1 MMQGYV
7 TEFKNYIKG
16 ELHKSANTSDAYI
29 RDVNDYV
36 KYLEDVRSIKEPEDI
51 KVEDIRAYF
60 AALKRRH
67 LAASSQSRKLSA
79 IKKFHKYLMLEKYTK
94 TNVTVAVS
102 NPKLEKKLPT
112 VLTIEEVDMLLNS
125 LNLKTPKD
133 MRNKAMIDITY
144 SCGLRVSELVNL
156 KMNDIHLDLGFIK
169 VLGKGSKERI
179 IPLGEMATDSVEYYL
194 KNGRPYLAKKPSDYV
209 FLSSKTGEAMTRE
222 NFFIMIKKQAKD
234 AGIMKKV
241 SPHKLRHS
249 FASHLLERGL
259 DLRMIQE
266 LLGHENIST
275 TEIYTHIS
283 NPKLVKTYLENHPRS
298 KERNNDEI

>member
-1 MMQGYV
+1 MASSKEIV
-7 TEFKNYIKG
+7 TKAVIGKTKKSFTDNFDVLLDQNIDNVLGCWIINHNFKGVNNNGKVDINGSY
-16 ELHKSANTSDAYI
+16 
-29 RDVNDYV
+29 DVNIWYSYD
-36 KYLEDVRSIKEPEDI
+36 SN
-51 KVEDIRAYF
+51 
-60 AALKRRH
+60 
-67 LAASSQSRKLSA
+67 
-79 IKKFHKYLMLEKYTK
+79 TK
-94 TNVTVAVS
+94 TNVTVAIS

-194 KNGRPYLAKKPSDYV
+194 KNGRPYLSKKPSDYV
-209 FLSSKTGEAMTRE
+209 FLSSKTGEAMSRE
-222 NFFIMIKKQAKD
+222 NFFIMIKKQAKE

-283 NPKLVKTYLENHPRS
+283 NPKLVKTYLENHPRN
-298 KERNNDEI
+298 KEREKHEI